1 MKIGFDIS
9 QTGQHKAG
17 CGFLAY
23 SLIRALAEVDHKN
36 EYIQYP
42 TFGDFYFDPEW
53 KKSVKF
59 VQQRNFQIGLG
70 HEKFEQAKAFWAY
83 PTADFETKLGSPDII
98 QSNNFFCP
106 VGFKKTKLVYFLHD
120 LIFLQEP
127 DLTTEVN
134 RIGCFQGVFRANL
147 YADFVIAN
155 SNYSREKFL
164 EYFPHYPEEKV
175 EVVHLASRFSG
186 QSDTPSVKPKRFS
199 TLKEDGFWLN
209 VGTLEPRKNQIGIL
223 KAYAKLKA
231 ELGPTYPLVF
241 AGGRGWQMEHFN
253 DVISDLG
260 LDQDVIHL
268 DYVSDQELLW
278 LLQNCFAFV
287 FPSFLEGF
295 GLPVLEAMSQGAAV
309 ITSSTTSLPEIIGD
323 CGLLIDP
330 KNENELYKAMAK
342 LQVNPTEREKF
353 KHMALERSKL
363 FSWGISARKIL
374 EIYNHIV

>member
-186 QSDTPSVKPKRFS
+186 QSDTLFS
-199 TLKEDGFWLN
+199 T
-209 VGTLEPRKNQIGIL
+209 IL
-223 KAYAKLKA
+223 AIRLH
-231 ELGPTYPLVF
+231 
-241 AGGRGWQMEHFN
+241 RRN
-253 DVISDLG
+253 R
-260 LDQDVIHL
+260 QD
-268 DYVSDQELLW
+268 
-278 LLQNCFAFV
+278 
-287 FPSFLEGF
+287 
-295 GLPVLEAMSQGAAV
+295 
-309 ITSSTTSLPEIIGD
+309 
-323 CGLLIDP
+323 
-330 KNENELYKAMAK
+330 
-342 LQVNPTEREKF
+342 
-353 KHMALERSKL
+353 
-363 FSWGISARKIL
+363 
-374 EIYNHIV
+374 